1 MGNKLSCS
9 CAPLIKKAY
18 QYEEQPY
25 QQQRRRDGHLLRL
38 WAEVFHVS
46 AASGAIR
53 WQQVTSDL
61 VPVNITCIQDS
72 PECIFQ
78 ITAYNS
84 QVEKILDVRL
94 AQPGTRLGQASE
106 CFVYWKDVGTGDTW
120 GLNFTSSDDA
130 KQFRLL
136 CSPSFK
142 ISRKA
147 SSSYSL
153 RLNEPP
159 SKRGAGGTATGPADK
174 SLSAGKRKPQ
184 STPSSPSRRG
194 YNTSELQCTC
204 MAADTLHKQRNGRV
218 RYTGSST
225 MPKSAFRHDATG
237 LTTYPSTTSVH
248 AAATAAGQQGR
259 PVSSGGSRPA
269 SAGQQHPQ
277 HHQQQQQHPSS
288 GATSTTLTSGRSHH
302 LAQTADGRSIPHSQQ
317 QQQQQHHQQP
327 HHHPQHPQQHSSSSQ
342 LAHQHHPQQQ
352 QQQQQHTSSIPNN
365 RNAQYSRAQYASS
378 VRKEQTRSMD
388 STLYQYHDRS
398 GGVGGG
404 HPNDGM
410 MNMGHLRS
418 NHHPMDTHGGL
429 RSAESGSMGHMTGN
443 GHESG
448 GTKMSSTGVNTITT
462 STSTSVGGGS
472 GRREINLLQRTLTRP
487 NSVPAWNYSDD
498 GITLMGGVMGQH
510 GTMRLSRREDAL
522 ERSRAYRSEV
532 SRRRSLERTQC
543 VDYTDQSPPSDHYL
557 SDNAVRCYATTPTP
571 SSSGDE
577 GSASVRK
584 LLAKVDAVTREV
596 AASGGDMT
604 VGGKRPSSPTIK
616 LLQEYETH
624 LRNALA
630 KGCDADTYSLNTF
643 ENILSQSMENV
654 VSLMREVQNELDAIR
669 REEQQYRSTE
679 DPTAFIAP
687 HSTPTSSGPHHAPLF
702 GSMGG
707 SHHSLHHA
715 HHHHNQHLS
724 HHHSSSSIHQLA
736 SASTHHQP
744 NQFPSRSSSLVN
756 KPYWTR
762 SYTLPS
768 RGTSLPPPSLQG
780 SSASDLCSVLKKSS
794 VPHLLDTLSADAIGR
809 PGGLFPG
816 SMVAQASFESTDSKA
831 YLTSSEMSDDER
843 LSLTT
848 AISDDDDGELR
859 NSPYRAKSGAAAA
872 AFQCTGAVR
881 KAGFLSV
888 KKWLLRKRH
897 QVELARKRGW
907 KGYWVCLKGTTIL
920 FYPCDSRDGRA
931 IESKPR
937 HLIIID
943 GSIMQPIPE
952 HPKRD
957 FVFCLST
964 AFGDAYLFQAPCQ
977 MELDN
982 WIDAIHNACG
992 SAFARHRGKT
1002 GTLHL
1007 LQEEVHRIDRSIEAD
1022 AKLKHLAELQL
1033 TVVADPDS
1041 RKQLTDSIRS
1051 NDESLESYH
1060 CEQFRLR
1067 CYLSSIQGTELP
1079 NPKTLLAHVSKP
1091 TKSIL
1096 NRLGVFTVSSF
1107 HAYLC
1112 ARSPSTLKNII
1123 SSRGSTRRRGVSSSS
1138 PAPTSAMASGAISAS
1153 TRSLS
1158 RHSSGSK
1165 IAASSGLSRSA
1176 ELPSDKLVQMI
1187 LPPDDSIHTVH
1198 VRGTE
1203 TVEDLLWL
1211 VFTEKQMSP
1220 NDYFIRCK
1228 RLNGEHYI
1236 PSRHEVVDHLPPFE
1250 VMEVA
1255 AKVLYQVELS
1265 RHSLDQLF
1273 GFSVEAELVENSID
1287 PHNQDELCVFVSRV
1301 EESSLAA
1308 NQGLKKG
1315 DEIMVINGAIVSD
1328 LDMMYIE
1335 SVLQE
1340 ELSLCMMLRS
1350 CRTEPPDPGSAI
1362 RSTDDFIESLM
1373 CPPPPSDGHM
1383 SDEMIGKLIVPS
1395 PLWVQERSRSGSI
1408 PSSSGNLPTGSMSGN
1423 STGLSNTGTSGGGGG
1438 VSTLTTIAPPM
1449 NTCLPLQVTGEQIAE
1464 SLLKSAEQVTSELC
1478 RVTGGTNTNASGIST
1493 KGSTADQGTSGYAA
1507 SGSGGPV
1514 AVYPPQY
1521 VTTSKSATQ
1530 HIHTSQLQYHKPLV
1544 NNSISLSSTSGQ
1556 TASRSTDDP
1565 ENVNNQGYIK
1575 RPPLSDAEKLR
1586 KVIKELVDTEKT
1598 YVEHLNNLLDTYLEP
1613 MKRQNLVSNGDIS
1626 LLFGNIQEIVN
1637 FQRAFLDS
1645 LEEAIKLDYSFDSYN
1660 QPPQFRNILFSIGN
1674 SFLLYAD
1681 KFKLY
1686 SSFCASHSKASKILH
1701 PSSEAAQNPALIEFL
1716 HTTSRGQHAN
1726 SLESYLI
1733 KPIQRILKYP
1743 LLLSQCKSLTDPTS
1757 DEHKHLSQALK
1768 GMERVAEHINE
1779 MQRIH
1784 EEYGAIFDHLQRQH
1798 LKSLKISIE
1807 LSPGELLYYG
1817 GVEWVNI
1824 SEFLGKIKK
1833 GLDLHSMCFVFKSA
1847 VVFLCKERIRQKKK
1861 LVSVSSKISEVEII
1875 RYQVLIP
1882 VTEVQVRATST
1893 KLEDKNSS
1901 NANNSSNQISTLPG
1915 AGINADTT
1923 GASSSTSGS
1932 QYLWELI
1939 HLRCS
1944 QIGVSTQRRT
1954 EKVYQLSNSTNEF
1967 RNAFLRTI
1975 RQIIRESVRKMAV
1988 PVTKPALTS
1997 KSAFQESSNPV
2008 NHHYV
2013 KDKPSQQSNSES
2025 QGTKPIPNSTT
2036 TTAETHHHSLSRS
2049 SSITAT
2055 PSSGGAIGSNQQTT
2069 KPTIKQKPA
2078 PPPRAP
2084 TTTKSTGGPTTAQ
2097 QQAAMKEKME
2107 REHNHHH
2114 HHHHHSSSSSSGSKQ
2129 TVSCGLCGADVGL
2142 GPNDGSNKIS
2152 SKTDKHQ
2159 QGTSS
2164 STDKSDPSSSS
2175 GKGGVGGRNKDE
2187 LKDVASSS
2195 SHEDNHDKLNQ
2206 RRSSKQ

>member
-9 CAPLIKKAY
+9 CAPMIKKA
-18 QYEEQPY
+18 QQQEEQPY

-94 AQPGTRLGQASE
+94 VQPGTRLGQASE

-120 GLNFTSSDDA
+120 GLNFTSPDDA

-159 SKRGAGGTATGPADK
+159 SKRSGGTGGSGTVADR
-174 SLSAGKRKPQ
+174 SLGVNKRKPQ

-225 MPKSAFRHDATG
+225 MPKSAFRHDTPGMTGYPTTTSAHAPATATG
-237 LTTYPSTTSVH
+237 QTVSRQVAGSGAGTGRPSGQPSMSHHHQGQGVGPSSTTLASGRGH
-248 AAATAAGQQGR
+248 HLAQTNDGRSISLHQQH
-259 PVSSGGSRPA
+259 
-269 SAGQQHPQ
+269 QQHP
-277 HHQQQQQHPSS
+277 QQQQHPSS
-288 GATSTTLTSGRSHH
+288 
-302 LAQTADGRSIPHSQQ
+302 
-317 QQQQQHHQQP
+317 
-327 HHHPQHPQQHSSSSQ
+327 SQ
-342 LAHQHHPQQQ
+342 LAQHSHHHPQQQ
-352 QQQQQHTSSIPNN
+352 QQHQQQQQASHISSSSASANT

-398 GGVGGG
+398 GHTGVE
-404 HPNDGM
+404 NM
-410 MNMGHLRS
+410 MNMGNLKSGPSSGH
-418 NHHPMDTHGGL
+418 HHPMDSHGFRPNENGQ
-429 RSAESGSMGHMTGN
+429 MTGKRMMIN
-443 GHESG
+443 NNINSNNSNIHSTNNTNYSQQSADIKSRSKSSDDVRRTVATGTDDLLLDANTLKRMLHPLPGNHESNG
-448 GTKMSSTGVNTITT
+448 AKMLSTGVNTITT
-462 STSTSVGGGS
+462 STSTSAG
-472 GRREINLLQRTLTRP
+472 GRREINLFQRTLTRP
-487 NSVPAWNYSDD
+487 TSVPAWNYSDD
-498 GITLMGGVMGQH
+498 GITLMGGGAH
-510 GTMRLSRREDAL
+510 NTMRLSRREEAL

-532 SRRRSLERTQC
+532 SRRRSLERSQC

-584 LLAKVDAVTREV
+584 LLAKVDAVTRE
-596 AASGGDMT
+596 ASTGPGGELM

-643 ENILSQSMENV
+643 ETILSQSMENV

-679 DPTAFIAP
+679 DPSAFIAP
-687 HSTPTSSGPHHAPLF
+687 HSTPTSSGPHHTPLF
-702 GSMGG
+702 GG
-707 SHHSLHHA
+707 SYHSLHHL
-715 HHHHNQHLS
+715 HHNQHPL
-724 HHHSSSSIHQLA
+724 HHHSSSSIHQLT
-736 SASTHHQP
+736 SNQP
-744 NQFPSRSSSLVN
+744 TQFPSRSSSLVN

-780 SSASDLCSVLKKSS
+780 SSASDLCSVLKKNS
-794 VPHLLDTLSADAIGR
+794 VPHLLDTLSSDAIGR

-943 GSIMQPIPE
+943 GAIMQPIPE

-982 WIDAIHNACG
+982 WIGAIHNACG

-1007 LQEEVHRIDRSIEAD
+1007 LQEETHRIERAIESEG
-1022 AKLKHLAELQL
+1022 KLKHMAELQL

-1051 NDESLESYH
+1051 YDETLELYH

-1067 CYLSSIQGTELP
+1067 CYMSSIQGSELP

-1091 TKSIL
+1091 TKSTL

-1123 SSRGSTRRRGVSSSS
+1123 SVRGSTRRRGPS
-1138 PAPTSAMASGAISAS
+1138 TMASTSGTNMSAS

-1165 IAASSGLSRSA
+1165 IASTSAGLSRSA

-1187 LPPDDSIHTVH
+1187 LPPDDSIHTIH

-1220 NDYFIRCK
+1220 NDYFIKCK
-1228 RLNGEHYI
+1228 RLNGDYYI
-1236 PSRHEVVDHLPPFE
+1236 PLRHEVVDHLPPFE

-1273 GFSVEAELVENSID
+1273 GFSVEAELVESTVES
-1287 PHNQDELCVFVSRV
+1287 HNQDELCVFVSRV
-1301 EESSLAA
+1301 EENSLAG

-1350 CRTEPPDPGSAI
+1350 CRTDPPDPGSAI
-1362 RSTDDFIESLM
+1362 RSTDDFIESLV
-1373 CPPPPSDGHM
+1373 CPPPPSDGHI

-1408 PSSSGNLPTGSMSGN
+1408 PSSSLQGACQFS
-1423 STGLSNTGTSGGGGG
+1423 GTSATGVTMAGGSGTGGGPT
-1438 VSTLTTIAPPM
+1438 SLTTLTTIAPPL

-1464 SLLKSAEQVTSELC
+1464 TLLKSAEHVTSELC
-1478 RVTGGTNTNASGIST
+1478 RATGGAVGGVNHSLGGATGGITSGSKGSANIDTNT
-1493 KGSTADQGTSGYAA
+1493 
-1507 SGSGGPV
+1507 GGPV

-1521 VTTSKSATQ
+1521 VTSNKPVTQ
-1530 HIHTSQLQYHKPLV
+1530 HIHTSQLQYHKPMAS
-1544 NNSISLSSTSGQ
+1544 NSISLSSSGQ
-1556 TASRSTDDP
+1556 GSQQRSIDESD
-1565 ENVNNQGYIK
+1565 NQGYVK

-1613 MKRQNLVSNGDIS
+1613 MKQRSLVSIQDIA
-1626 LLFGNIQEIVN
+1626 LLFGNIQEIVT
-1637 FQRAFLDS
+1637 FQRAFLES
-1645 LEEAIKLDYSFDSYN
+1645 LEESIKMEESFDSYN
-1660 QPPQFRNILFSIGN
+1660 QPSQFRNILFAIGN

-1701 PSSEAAQNPALIEFL
+1701 PSTEAQNPALIEFL

-1743 LLLSQCKSLTDPTS
+1743 LLLSQLKSLTDVNS

-1798 LKSLKISIE
+1798 LKSLKIAIE
-1807 LSPGELLYYG
+1807 LSPSELLYYG
-1817 GVEWVNI
+1817 GVEWANI

-1893 KLEDKNSS
+1893 KDEKGATKD
-1901 NANNSSNQISTLPG
+1901 ANNNATNSNNNQLANNEQG
-1915 AGINADTT
+1915 A
-1923 GASSSTSGS
+1923 S

-1954 EKVYQLSNSTNEF
+1954 EKVYHLSNSTSEF

-1975 RQIIRESVRKMAV
+1975 RQIIRESVKKMVV
-1988 PVTKPALTS
+1988 PVTRPISNS
-1997 KSAFQESSNPV
+1997 KSSRQGSAESPV
-2008 NHHYV
+2008 NDNENSNINYINNGNSKIPDH
-2013 KDKPSQQSNSES
+2013 KQSNSES
-2025 QGTKPIPNSTT
+2025 QGTNKQVPSSSTSD
-2036 TTAETHHHSLSRS
+2036 THHHS
-2049 SSITAT
+2049 
-2055 PSSGGAIGSNQQTT
+2055 
-2069 KPTIKQKPA
+2069 
-2078 PPPRAP
+2078 
-2084 TTTKSTGGPTTAQ
+2084 
-2097 QQAAMKEKME
+2097 
-2107 REHNHHH
+2107 
-2114 HHHHHSSSSSSGSKQ
+2114 
-2129 TVSCGLCGADVGL
+2129 
-2142 GPNDGSNKIS
+2142 
-2152 SKTDKHQ
+2152 DK
-2159 QGTSS
+2159 
-2164 STDKSDPSSSS
+2164 
-2175 GKGGVGGRNKDE
+2175 
-2187 LKDVASSS
+2187 
-2195 SHEDNHDKLNQ
+2195 
-2206 RRSSKQ
+2206 